1 MATNISMTQINAII
15 AAIPQPRICNTIWV
29 LSGQVRRCYVG
40 HVFDVFAVRQAA
52 CWLSQQAGQVYLPH
66 K

>member
-29 LSGQVRRCYVG
+29 LSGQVR
-40 HVFDVFAVRQAA
+40 ATWAM
-52 CWLSQQAGQVYLPH
+52 YLMFLQ
-66 K
+66 